1 MKNQAPYPYIEEASL
16 VFNGVSP
23 ISKKR
28 LKEYLVEALGYIERW
43 ENRDKE
49 EILKLS
55 NEINVPNYLM
65 KTDYYINKIR
75 QNQNKI
81 ENINKHLNKITLHR
95 QLIQDYIKQDDY
107 KYETLIQL
115 PCFRR
120 WL

>member
-23 ISKKR
+23 TAKQR
-28 LKEYLVEALGYIERW
+28 LKEYLVEALGYIDRW

-55 NEINVPNYLM
+55 NEINVPNYLI
-65 KTDYYINKIR
+65 KTDYYVNKIR

-81 ENINKHLNKITLHR
+81 GKINKHLDKITLHR
-95 QLIQDYIKQDDY
+95 QLIQDYIEQDNF

>member
-1 MKNQAPYPYIEEASL
+1 MKNQTPYPYIEEASL
-16 VFNGVSP
+16 VFNGVS
-23 ISKKR
+23 STAKQR

-43 ENRDKE
+43 ESRDKE
-49 EILKLS
+49 EIVKLN
-55 NEINVPNYLM
+55 NEINIPNYLS
-65 KTDYYINKIR
+65 KTDYYKKKIK

-81 ENINKHLNKITLHR
+81 ENINKHLDKITLHK
-95 QLIQDYIKQDDY
+95 QLIQDYIKQDEY

>member
-16 VFNGVSP
+16 VFNGVSL
-23 ISKKR
+23 IAKKR

-49 EILKLS
+49 EVLKLS

-81 ENINKHLNKITLHR
+81 ENII
-95 QLIQDYIKQDDY
+95 
-107 KYETLIQL
+107 
-115 PCFRR
+115 
-120 WL
+120 